1 MAAAKN
7 LAYFSHSYRKEDS
20 AVVEFFLRLM
30 LSEDIVASI
39 DPPSNSLN
47 SAKLERHLNATDGML
62 AVMTRR
68 DASVS
73 PYILYEIML
82 CLRARKP
89 LLVFVEDVLSDSLI
103 PARVLQGRFSR
114 ISYFR
119 QIREHRRAL
128 QIFKAYLADKS
139 RYQPSIYRRS
149 CLVLG
154 ADTLSARRRDFVS
167 NLISTRSYEPK
178 LLPLADNGRFEA
190 ELLELVSRSEFAIS
204 FVDDLSARA
213 SYARGVVWGA
223 MIPTITLT
231 QSQASLNTSDIP
243 KEFLPRGVPA
253 RAHDLREMIE
263 NEIDIFE
270 EDFFDPS
277 SQEQAQGYMELLV
290 DQSSPDGHYSAYTRQ
305 VIIQGAV
312 NMGDIYNVA
321 QAGAVGPGAKAR
333 DINFGNAWQQINAT
347 TNLDRLAEDLTK
359 VRASVRLEPE
369 SAERDAVVGQL
380 ALAEGEARKGDGAS
394 VLEKL
399 SGVGKWTLDVAT
411 KIGAD
416 VAVKAIQTAIGLG

>member
-1 MAAAKN
+1 
-7 LAYFSHSYRKEDS
+7 
-20 AVVEFFLRLM
+20 
-30 LSEDIVASI
+30 
-39 DPPSNSLN
+39 
-47 SAKLERHLNATDGML
+47 
-62 AVMTRR
+62 
-68 DASVS
+68 
-73 PYILYEIML
+73 
-82 CLRARKP
+82 
-89 LLVFVEDVLSDSLI
+89 
-103 PARVLQGRFSR
+103 
-114 ISYFR
+114 
-119 QIREHRRAL
+119 
-128 QIFKAYLADKS
+128 
-139 RYQPSIYRRS
+139 
-149 CLVLG
+149 
-154 ADTLSARRRDFVS
+154 
-167 NLISTRSYEPK
+167 
-178 LLPLADNGRFEA
+178 
-190 ELLELVSRSEFAIS
+190 
-204 FVDDLSARA
+204 
-213 SYARGVVWGA
+213 
-223 MIPTITLT
+223 
-231 QSQASLNTSDIP
+231 
-243 KEFLPRGVPA
+243 
-253 RAHDLREMIE
+253 MIE